1 MEEMNYILKQAK
13 RFHYTNWDDS
23 ELKKCI
29 DMLMDLSR
37 QELVTLYTSRWL
49 SHNKT
54 LKEEVFKLL
63 FSDRIGKLND
73 KIREMNTDKLIEELL
88 DKKGGMVS
96 LARQELRHR
105 YIENNIEEDRTKIA
119 IAFAQSSLRDN
130 NWLESQMRKELYGV
144 G

>member
-1 MEEMNYILKQAK
+1 MEKLDYILKQTK
-13 RFHYTNWDDS
+13 RFYYTNWNES

-29 DMLMDLSR
+29 DMLMDLTR
-37 QELVTLYTSRWL
+37 QELITLYTSRWI

-63 FSDRIGKLND
+63 FSDKIGKLND
-73 KIREMNTDKLIEELL
+73 KIKEMDTDKLIEELL
-88 DKKGGMVS
+88 DKKSGMVS
-96 LARQELRHR
+96 LARQELRRR
-105 YIENNIEEDRTKIA
+105 YIEKTEEDRTKIA
-119 IAFAQSSLRDN
+119 LAFAQSSLRDN